1 MSESAIDW
9 SKIKLVWH
17 GDVPNIPD
25 LEKTIL
31 DDCEGSLWGLSK
43 ASSLIFHHVLLGST
57 YNEHVI
63 HVWGEEGDEDALH
76 VMYEEKVEWK
86 GEFE

>member
-1 MSESAIDW
+1 MSESEIDW

-25 LEKTIL
+25 LEKIIL
-31 DDCEGSLWGLSK
+31 NDCEGSLWGLSK
-43 ASSLIFHHVLLGST
+43 ASSLIFHHVFLGST
-57 YNEHVI
+57 YDENVI
-63 HVWGEEGDEDALH
+63 HVWGEEGDEDVLH